1 MKRQDEITRLHRLL
15 TLKHQKPLSLARIQ
29 SELDHCSASTAK
41 RVIRDLRERF
51 GHPVKYDR
59 ERGGYFYD
67 HDDPGDGSVELP
79 GLWFTESEM
88 RALLTMRRL
97 LADLEPGLFD
107 EEIAPLGRRVEEILE
122 HTGADPGEV
131 ARRIRVLAMARRPVA
146 GLVFRTAADAVL
158 RRRRMRFLYKS
169 RSRPGDRERGRD
181 VSPQRLVH
189 YRDNWYLDGWCHE
202 QNALRIFALDQMR
215 EPSITDETAHEVDV
229 AELDRVLKSGYGIF
243 AGEASAVAVLRF
255 TPERAQWV
263 SKEQWHPAQEGR
275 LLEDG
280 AYELRLPYSRPE
292 ELVMDVLKHGP
303 HIEVVEPADL
313 REQVAKLLAAASAR
327 Y

>member
-169 RSRPGDRERGRD
+169 RSRPGDPEHGRD

-303 HIEVVEPADL
+303 HVEVVEPAEL

>member
-97 LADLEPGLFD
+97 LADLEPGLLD

-122 HTGADPGEV
+122 RTGADPGEV

-169 RSRPGDRERGRD
+169 RSRPGDPERARD

-202 QNALRIFALDQMR
+202 QSALRIFALDQMR

-243 AGEASAVAVLRF
+243 AGKASAVAVLRF

-303 HIEVVEPADL
+303 HVEVIEPAEL